1 MNDPI
6 KNFRLSNIVAMAS
19 NDSRTRSANGR
30 EVELLVR
37 LVLLLL
43 FLDFF
48 AFPQMLNTSWGNA
61 RSDWI
66 ERLVG
71 FLAEGQGILW
81 FSLQNLLCKWLCKWV
96 QFEVQIAPICTT
108 ETYREYI

>member
-6 KNFRLSNIVAMAS
+6 KSFRLSNIVAMAS
-19 NDSRTRSANGR
+19 NDSRSANGR

-81 FSLQNLLCKWLCKWV
+81 FSLQ
-96 QFEVQIAPICTT
+96 IAPICTAG
-108 ETYREYI
+108 TYSEYI

>member
-6 KNFRLSNIVAMAS
+6 KSFRLSNIVAMAS
-19 NDSRTRSANGR
+19 NDSRSANGR

-61 RSDWI
+61 GSDWI

-81 FSLQNLLCKWLCKWV
+81 VSL
-96 QFEVQIAPICTT
+96 QIAPICTAG
-108 ETYREYI
+108 TYSEYI

>member
-6 KNFRLSNIVAMAS
+6 KSFRLSNIVAMAS
-19 NDSRTRSANGR
+19 NDSRSANGR

-61 RSDWI
+61 GSDWI
-66 ERLVG
+66 EQLVG
-71 FLAEGQGILW
+71 LLAEGQGILW
-81 FSLQNLLCKWLCKWV
+81 FSLQ
-96 QFEVQIAPICTT
+96 IAPICTAG
-108 ETYREYI
+108 TYSGYI